1 MNDSALRPVR
11 RLGVI
16 GDVHGEH
23 HRLAA
28 SLDWLAGQGVDA
40 VICTGDVADGP
51 GCIDR
56 CCALLREAGV
66 VTVAGN
72 HDRWLLSDRVRHVA
86 DAHRLEDLASQ
97 TREYL
102 EALPRTRELATTAGS
117 LLLCHGI
124 GEHDMA
130 KVWPGTRGPDSVRR
144 CEPLDALLA
153 EARHR
158 FIVHGHLHYRVLIDF
173 ESLLLMNA
181 GTLKGERAGVSVVD
195 FAADEVAAYDLA
207 DPGGIRCRV
216 RHPLTPPPERRVWTS
231 TADFDGAWEPVLL

>member
-1 MNDSALRPVR
+1 MSSDPAKPVR

-23 HRLAA
+23 DRLAA
-28 SLDWLAGQGVDA
+28 ALDWLAGQGLDA
-40 VICTGDVADGP
+40 VICTGDIADGA
-51 GCIDR
+51 GCVDR

-66 VTVAGN
+66 LTVAGN

-86 DAHRLEDLASQ
+86 DAHRLEDIEAD
-97 TREYL
+97 TRAYL
-102 EALPRTRELATTAGS
+102 EALPRTLELATTAGP

-130 KVWPGTRGPDSVRR
+130 KVWPGTRGPESVRR

-153 EARHR
+153 ASSHR

-181 GTLKGERAGVSVVD
+181 GTLKGDRGGVSVAD
-195 FAADEVAAYDLA
+195 FEADEVAAYDLA
-207 DPGGIRCRV
+207 ESGGVHCRV
-216 RHPLTPPPERRVWTS
+216 RHSLTPSPERRVWSS
-231 TADFDGAWEPVLL
+231 TAEFDGAWDPVLL